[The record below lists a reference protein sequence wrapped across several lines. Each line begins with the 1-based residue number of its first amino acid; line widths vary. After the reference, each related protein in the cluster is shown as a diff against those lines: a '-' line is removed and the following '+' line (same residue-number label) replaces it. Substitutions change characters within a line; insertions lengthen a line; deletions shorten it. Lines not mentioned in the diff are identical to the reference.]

1 MKLWALLVTALLLG
15 ACSRARPE
23 AALSDAPAVR
33 PERPAAA
40 ALAQRAAFRRH
51 ELASSWARSF
61 PVPRGVGHRA
71 CPSDLLQAPASKRVV
86 VLARDA
92 RVEPR
97 DLLPLM
103 LTERL
108 ASPELA
114 VLQADVSAS
123 EPMESVLSKLDEL
136 SLRRFA
142 GVFHVLDYQA
152 PRRIRRIDRPRPE
165 WVAGILVAQFAVY
178 DLDRHEPIC
187 HAHIVICND
196 VREAPLSRRLE
207 AQVRERLTRELA
219 DELKQEAR
227 RALGDLG
234 AALHVRGAE
243 LHQPTAAM

>member
-1 MKLWALLVTALLLG
+1 MKRLALFGTAILLG
-15 ACSRARPE
+15 ACSRASPE
-23 AALSDAPAVR
+23 AAPSDAPAVR
-33 PERPAAA
+33 PERTLAAA
-40 ALAQRAAFRRH
+40 VAQRAAFRRH
-51 ELASSWARSF
+51 ELASRWARSF
-61 PVPRGVGHRA
+61 AVPHGLERRA
-71 CPSDLLQAPASKRVV
+71 CPSEVLQAPASKRVV

-97 DLLPLM
+97 DLLPLR

-123 EPMESVLSKLDEL
+123 EPTDRVLSKLDEL

-178 DLDRHEPIC
+178 DLDRHEPLC
-187 HAHIVICND
+187 QAHIVVRND
-196 VREAPLSRRLE
+196 VRDAPLSRRLE
-207 AQVRERLTRELA
+207 AQVRERLTRALA

-234 AALHVRGAE
+234 AGLLVRSDE